1 MLKFFEKLIKKR
13 TEKIVNIFN
22 SFIDKKGKVLD
33 IGAGGG
39 WIAKEIKKRKEVD
52 ITLLDVININQTDL
66 KLTLYDGDKIPFS
79 SNSFDSSLLIFTLHH
94 CFSPLKVLKEAK
106 RITRGK
112 IIIIEDIPHSFLNR
126 IFLYLWDI
134 IANLLSLVKPP
145 GENMYFNFKRVSEWK
160 DIFEILELK
169 QVFQKTF
176 SSKNIHHALFVLQ
189 K

>member
-13 TEKIVNIFN
+13 TEKIVNILD
-22 SFIDKKGKVLD
+22 SFIDKKRKILD

-39 WIAKEIKKRKEVD
+39 WIAKEIKRRKEAD
-52 ITLLDVININQTDL
+52 ITLLDVIDINQTDL
-66 KLTLYDGDKIPFS
+66 KLTLYKGEKIPFS

-106 RITRGK
+106 RVTKGR
-112 IIIIEDIPHSFLNR
+112 IIIIEDIPYSFLNR
-126 IFLYLWDI
+126 IFLYSWDV
-134 IANLLSLVKPP
+134 IANLLSLVRLP
-145 GENMYFNFKRVSEWK
+145 GENMYFNFKEISEWQ

-176 SSKNIHHALFVLQ
+176 FSKNIRHTLFVLQ